1 MTHMGQVRLT
11 VHDASAVQSKRS
23 YTDGGVIIISRAS
36 CFRKLLKINPE
47 QTSL

>member
-11 VHDASAVQSKRS
+11 LHDATAVQSH
-23 YTDGGVIIISRAS
+23 TDGGVIVISRAS